1 MADVVWTDPNTPG
14 AKHRRRDVGGG
25 VLVEEVVALPG
36 HASRVAN
43 GRYYMAGTGKLDL
56 AVAGHVRATVENP
69 AGSRRAVSVVRLAG
83 LATGTGWADMFLNPT
98 TGVPTSAPRPVTN
111 ALMGGGEAPVAVVR
125 ADTDAA
131 TALSGGTATGATL
144 GIPSGAPFP
153 LDLPPLVLA
162 PGATLGIAVAFGVG
176 ASLALSVYWYEDPA

>member
-1 MADVVWTDPNTPG
+1 MRLVSKSGSGYYRV
-14 AKHRRRDVGGG
+14 RDIGGG
-25 VLVEEVVALPG
+25 AIAEEMLALPS
-36 HASRVAN
+36 HASRVAT
-43 GRYYMAGTGKLDL
+43 GRFYMAGTGKREL
-56 AVAGHVRATVENP
+56 AVSGHVRAVIQNP
-69 AGSRRAVSVVRLAG
+69 AGSGRTVSVVRLAG
-83 LATGTGWADMFLNPT
+83 LATGVGWADLFLNPT

-153 LDLPPLVLA
+153 LDLPPLVLE
-162 PGATLGIAVAFGVG
+162 PGATLGLTVAFGV
-176 ASLALSVYWYEDPA
+176 AAALALSVYWYEDDE